1 MEGSGASET
10 ESEHTENDVVDVRL
24 SEVSAE
30 QQTEEIYDSTR
41 EEILR
46 NFIETYE
53 SLPELWN
60 SSLDIYK
67 NKTKRNAALKKLL
80 VIYKK
85 LKPEAK
91 LPDVRRKINT
101 LRSNYRKELK
111 KIVTSKRSRNG
122 TDEVYKPSSWV
133 FYALEFLCTWKQ
145 PVNASTSFH
154 ESVPDNESQNADKD
168 SNTPSQAPQNAGPS
182 RSSITLAPFAP
193 PPKRVRKVGHLAK
206 QNELLSMTCTY
217 LQKAKEPS
225 RDSVCAVI
233 KVWSEKL
240 QTLEYQQ
247 RLFAEKAIN
256 DILFEVTMGNL
267 HRYSVRINEDTY
279 PQRNASV

>member
-10 ESEHTENDVVDVRL
+10 ESEHTKNDVVDVRL

-30 QQTEEIYDSTR
+30 QQTEEVYDSTR

-67 NKTKRNAALKKLL
+67 NKTKRNAALNKLL

-145 PVNASTSFH
+145 PVNASTSFN

-182 RSSITLAPFAP
+182 RSSITPAPFAP

-206 QNELLSMTCTY
+206 QNELLSMACTY

-225 RDSVCAVI
+225 RDGVCAVI

-256 DILFEVTMGNL
+256 DILFEATMGNL